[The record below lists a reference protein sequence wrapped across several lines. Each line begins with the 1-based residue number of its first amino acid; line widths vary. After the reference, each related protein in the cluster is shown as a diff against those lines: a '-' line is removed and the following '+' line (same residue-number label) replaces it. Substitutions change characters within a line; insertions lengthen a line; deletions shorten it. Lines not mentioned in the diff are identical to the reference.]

1 MHAPKPDDI
10 KYLEHHEK
18 TKLKPDVN
26 STPGSRSRPTSAQ
39 QTTPTQTGR
48 QLLRNNMLGDDS
60 ASAIKPASTTT
71 SSTLNHAEDRQ
82 TDAKQTRALPSR
94 QVKNG
99 ASRPSLNSSPSLYRR
114 KSPSPVSWINQN
126 PDWVKIWDDKP
137 LIFPAIGKNRASVY
151 RDDISRLEEGE
162 YLNDNLIGFYLR
174 YLQVNLERANKAL
187 ADRIYIMNTYFYP
200 KLTDVKAGRGI
211 NYDGVKS
218 WTAKIDLFSFD
229 YIVVPVNESAHWYLA
244 IICNPAKLLQRSDAQ
259 PEAEKAEP
267 AADPED
273 KTNGEPRGRPAEG
286 LISTV
291 GEQVEQMSLEEV
303 KPEEE
308 QPKEEEQKTE
318 EKGPKASSNKQ
329 RPPRKVT
336 GTLARKQNPTE
347 ARVITLDS
355 LGVGHSPTCGNLKS
369 YLVREAKDKL
379 NLEVEPPG
387 TFGMTAKGIPEQE
400 DHASCG
406 AFLLGYMREFLK
418 DPDGVVAKL
427 VRKEAPSWDITSP
440 AMRCELRNIIIE
452 KRKEQNALAAEKK
465 AKRKSN
471 VQTPATSKSPEK
483 RQEAEP
489 ATPKTPQPVLDAPKN
504 PSSTVKGSP
513 AIDRLPLTHRS
524 SPPTKN
530 DASAAATHLPAAE
543 FPTKAEPATEDE
555 PLDGAE
561 PPLQTEARR
570 SPGTVAATSE
580 NGLLGPLKQS
590 SEGPTSPVRVQ
601 SSTDTLAPVRPR
613 TRPRHTK
620 SKPATDD
627 ASFRMLSPLVSSPTK
642 PTSEKKS
649 ASKGMKR
656 KLSNSEILLC
666 QLPSSPSKST
676 GKNEPVTVR
685 SKKSI
690 SPGQQLLG
698 EMHSSSE
705 PMRQHNSASQN
716 GEKEDRGQESIVI
729 EDEAPIKPSPRTM
742 ANRPAETS
750 HYFTV
755 KGQSRISSSPPSDPK
770 VQKKHYMK
778 DDREAIPSI
787 EGPPETVDL
796 TK

>member
-1 MHAPKPDDI
+1 
-10 KYLEHHEK
+10 
-18 TKLKPDVN
+18 
-26 STPGSRSRPTSAQ
+26 
-39 QTTPTQTGR
+39 
-48 QLLRNNMLGDDS
+48 
-60 ASAIKPASTTT
+60 
-71 SSTLNHAEDRQ
+71 
-82 TDAKQTRALPSR
+82 
-94 QVKNG
+94 
-99 ASRPSLNSSPSLYRR
+99 
-114 KSPSPVSWINQN
+114 
-126 PDWVKIWDDKP
+126 
-137 LIFPAIGKNRASVY
+137 
-151 RDDISRLEEGE
+151 
-162 YLNDNLIGFYLR
+162 
-174 YLQVNLERANKAL
+174 
-187 ADRIYIMNTYFYP
+187 
-200 KLTDVKAGRGI
+200 
-211 NYDGVKS
+211 
-218 WTAKIDLFSFD
+218 
-229 YIVVPVNESAHWYLA
+229 
-244 IICNPAKLLQRSDAQ
+244 
-259 PEAEKAEP
+259 
-267 AADPED
+267 
-273 KTNGEPRGRPAEG
+273 
-286 LISTV
+286 
-291 GEQVEQMSLEEV
+291 MSLEEV

-513 AIDRLPLTHRS
+513 AIDRLPLTHCS

-530 DASAAATHLPAAE
+530 DASAAATYLPAAE
-543 FPTKAEPATEDE
+543 SPTKAEPATEDE
-555 PLDGAE
+555 PLDGVE

-620 SKPATDD
+620 SKPTTDD
-627 ASFRMLSPLVSSPTK
+627 ASFRMLSPLVSSPAK

-649 ASKGMKR
+649 ASKGIKR

-716 GEKEDRGQESIVI
+716 GEKEDR
-729 EDEAPIKPSPRTM
+729 
-742 ANRPAETS
+742 
-750 HYFTV
+750 
-755 KGQSRISSSPPSDPK
+755 
-770 VQKKHYMK
+770 
-778 DDREAIPSI
+778 DRRAS
-787 EGPPETVDL
+787 
-796 TK
+796 